1 MTMIKTVYTI
11 RGNTVENSLLNEN
24 IAKHNSKI
32 ITNPIID
39 SRYMIIEHKLHKIF
53 ENEVNKEEPAILRY
67 NPEMISKAAMFLSGM
82 IQRSASLGIA
92 GETASGKS
100 TVTYDIIETLEL
112 FSKEFEINNIVT
124 RVNTDD
130 YYYDRSEMV
139 KAAGGMANFSKTYD
153 FDVPEALELS
163 LMKKHILQLLDGQSV
178 LLPEYDMSGT
188 TIRRDNVKPA
198 HPAKMI
204 ISEGLFTL
212 TDDIIDAFDFKLYVH
227 VDHDIQKERF
237 FIRANERGL
246 GEGAESI
253 YQNALNKAKIYI
265 RPAFEIADIVIDGN
279 VDRQKYKNFLNSI
292 LSMVQ
297 EVSL

>member
-1 MTMIKTVYTI
+1 MKDTLLKDNIKTQNVRI
-11 RGNTVENSLLNEN
+11 VN
-24 IAKHNSKI
+24 
-32 ITNPIID
+32 NPIID
-39 SRYMIIEHKLHKIF
+39 SKYKTIEHRLMKIF
-53 ENEVNKEEPAILRY
+53 QDEMSKTESAIVRY
-67 NPEMISKAAMFLSGM
+67 NPEIISKAAMFLSGM
-82 IQRSASLGIA
+82 IPRSAALGIA

-100 TVTYDIIETLEL
+100 TVTFDIIETLEL
-112 FSKEFEINNIVT
+112 FSKEFEIENIVT

-163 LMKKHILQLLDGQSV
+163 LMKYHIEQLLHGNAV

-198 HPAKMI
+198 FPAKMI

-212 TDDIIDAFDFKLYVH
+212 TDEIRDAFDFKLYVH
-227 VDHDIQKERF
+227 VDHDVQKERF
-237 FIRANERGL
+237 FVRAEERGL
-246 GEGAESI
+246 GEGAKVI
-253 YQNALNKAKIYI
+253 YENALNKAKIYI
-265 RPAFEIADIVIDGN
+265 RPAFETADIVIDGN
-279 VDRQKYKNFLNSI
+279 VDRKRYKDFLNKI

-297 EVSL
+297 EVLL

>member
-1 MTMIKTVYTI
+1 ME
-11 RGNTVENSLLNEN
+11 NTLLNNN
-24 IAKHNSKI
+24 ITNQSQRI
-32 ITNPIID
+32 NNPIIE
-39 SRYMIIEHKLHKIF
+39 SRYKIIEHRLLKIF
-53 ENEVNKEEPAILRY
+53 QNEMEKEVPAILRY
-67 NPEMISKAAMFLSGM
+67 NPEMIKKAAMFLSGM
-82 IQRSASLGIA
+82 IPRSASLGIA

-100 TVTYDIIETLEL
+100 TVTFDIIETLEL
-112 FSKEFEINNIVT
+112 FSKEFEIDNIVT

-163 LMKKHILQLLDGQSV
+163 LMKKHIKQLLNGESV

-212 TDDIIDAFDFKLYVH
+212 TDEIIDAFDFKLYVH
-227 VDHDIQKERF
+227 VDHDVQKERF

-246 GEGAESI
+246 GEGAETI

-265 RPAFEIADIVIDGN
+265 RPAFEVADIVIDGN

-292 LSMVQ
+292 LSMIQ

>member
-1 MTMIKTVYTI
+1 METVYAIRGQTVKNTLLKDNIKTQNVRI
-11 RGNTVENSLLNEN
+11 VN
-24 IAKHNSKI
+24 
-32 ITNPIID
+32 NPIID
-39 SRYMIIEHKLHKIF
+39 SKYKTIEHRLMKIF
-53 ENEVNKEEPAILRY
+53 QDEMSKTESAIVRY
-67 NPEMISKAAMFLSGM
+67 NPEIISKAAMFLSGM
-82 IQRSASLGIA
+82 IPRSAALGIA

-100 TVTYDIIETLEL
+100 TVTFDIIETLEL
-112 FSKEFEINNIVT
+112 FSKEFEIKNIVT

-163 LMKKHILQLLDGQSV
+163 LMKKHIKELLNGNPV
-178 LLPEYDMSGT
+178 MLPEYDMSGT

-198 HPAKMI
+198 FPAKMI

-212 TDDIIDAFDFKLYVH
+212 TEDIRDAFDFKLYVH
-227 VDHDIQKERF
+227 VNHDIQKERF

-246 GEGAESI
+246 GEGAKTI
-253 YQNALNKAKIYI
+253 YENALNKAKIYI
-265 RPAFEIADIVIDGN
+265 RPAFETADIVIDGN
-279 VDRQKYKNFLNSI
+279 ADRKQYKDFLNKI